1 MEEKTQ
7 HNSRRAGFQLLAVV
21 CAMWIALPGPASLP
35 AASAAATSLPLDQF
49 INKVQQSYHDV
60 RAIRADFTQTYD
72 AAGVSRV
79 ESGTVV
85 FARGGRMRWDYRSPE
100 EKVFLSNKK
109 EVLLY
114 LPAQQQLN
122 RSSVKQSE
130 DFRVPFRLLLSRI
143 DLKKVFSR
151 FEDANKQFQH
161 AAEDRVVIAY
171 PKHAD
176 KIGYKR
182 VVMEFDPQMDI
193 RRLLI
198 LYANNT
204 VMKFKFN
211 HIDRNPGLAAAM
223 FELTPPPGT
232 QVINHQ

>member
-7 HNSRRAGFQLLAVV
+7 HNSRLAGFRLLAAVWAV
-21 CAMWIALPGPASLP
+21 WMVLLAPASLP
-35 AASAAATSLPLDQF
+35 AASVVATSLPLDQF

-60 RAIRADFTQTYD
+60 QAIRADFTQTYD
-72 AAGVSRV
+72 AGGASRV

-85 FARGGRMRWDYRSPE
+85 FARGGRMRWDYRAPE
-100 EKVFLSNKK
+100 KKVFLSNKK

-114 LPAQQQLN
+114 LPAEQQLN

-182 VVMEFDPQMDI
+182 VVMEFDPKMDV

-198 LYANNT
+198 FYTNNT

-211 HIDRNPGLAAAM
+211 HIDRNPRLASAM

-232 QVINHQ
+232 QIVNHE

>member
-7 HNSRRAGFQLLAVV
+7 HNSRRAGFRLPAAMCAV
-21 CAMWIALPGPASLP
+21 WIALLAPASL
-35 AASAAATSLPLDQF
+35 AATSASATSLPLDQF
-49 INKVQQSYHDV
+49 INKVQESYHDV

-72 AAGVSRV
+72 SGGASRV

-85 FARGGRMRWDYRSPE
+85 FARGNRMRWDYRAPE
-100 EKVFLSNKK
+100 KKVFLSNKK

-114 LPAQQQLN
+114 LPQEQQLN

-143 DLKKVFSR
+143 DLKKVFAR
-151 FEDANKQFQH
+151 FEDANQQFQH

-171 PKHAD
+171 PKNAD

-182 VVMEFDPQMDI
+182 VVMEFDPQLDI

-198 LYANNT
+198 FYTNNA

-211 HIDRNPGLAAAM
+211 HIDRNPSLSAAM
-223 FELTPPPGT
+223 FQLTPPPGT
-232 QVINHQ
+232 RIINHE